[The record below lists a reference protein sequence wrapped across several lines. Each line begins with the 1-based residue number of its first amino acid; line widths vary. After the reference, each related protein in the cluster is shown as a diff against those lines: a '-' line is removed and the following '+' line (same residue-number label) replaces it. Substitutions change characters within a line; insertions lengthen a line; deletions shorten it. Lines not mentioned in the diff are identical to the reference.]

1 MNKALKII
9 LIVASI
15 ALAFLGLLLALAW
28 NQPRVSVLRH
38 RLFQE
43 EKTSTCSALTPYSRP
58 YHGKIL
64 AADSTVIAQD
74 ADYYDFYVDCLAADG
89 KGTLARE
96 MRSLAEKLAI
106 LRPTQTTLEWWEIIQ
121 SALKS
126 ECSNA
131 LIAKNFSSE
140 EMRSIQN
147 QDFRLNQYGR
157 DRHNMALKN
166 QFDECCG
173 YFMHKYAREYPYGNL
188 ARRAI
193 GYSTCYEIPVRV
205 GLDGKYDERFSN
217 EPDEEPKDM
226 LTTLDMDIQAAAD
239 KALRSQLDSAVKGA
253 CLVVMEVKSG
263 AIRAMVNMHLNRGGI
278 LGEYY
283 NYAIGRHYEPGFVAS
298 AMTLAVALQDGII
311 SSLDDVVPT
320 CGGNLQGMPVD
331 ESIKDYERTTGKG
344 EITVA
349 DGFRRSSPYVMSYIG
364 EKYKKH
370 PGYYIGSLKDLCLS
384 ANVCEFDIDGLRDV
398 AFPSP
403 DSQVWTEATVPS
415 MAFGCAWTVTPLHI
429 LGFYNT
435 IANNG
440 VKMMPYLI
448 QGYLDGKDDVFIE
461 PKSLN
466 RVMRPDVA
474 AALAQAMNVSGT
486 SSVFK
491 GAKCKIAGKSGIS
504 RQVIE
509 TSLRADGDPYTGQG
523 RSHEYASTFAGFF
536 PADNPQYSV
545 VCVVFTGLT
554 SDIPQ
559 SAAVP
564 EKAVRELVDAI
575 N

>member
-9 LIVASI
+9 LVVVSIVLS
-15 ALAFLGLLLALAW
+15 LLVLLLALTW
-28 NQPRVSVLRH
+28 NQPRMSVLRH

-43 EKTSTCSALTPYSRP
+43 EKMSVCSALTPYNRP

-106 LRPTQTTLEWWEIIQ
+106 LRPAHTALEWWEIIQ

-131 LIAKNFSSE
+131 LIAKNFSLE
-140 EMRSIQN
+140 EMASIPD
-147 QDFRLNQYGR
+147 QDFRLDQYGGY
-157 DRHNMALKN
+157 RHNMTLKN
-166 QFDECCG
+166 RFDECRG
-173 YFMHKYAREYPYGNL
+173 YFMHKYARKYPFGNL
-188 ARRAI
+188 ARRTI
-193 GYSTCYEIPVRV
+193 GYSTCHEIPVRV
-205 GLDGKYDERFSN
+205 GLDGKYDECFSN
-217 EPDEEPKDM
+217 ESDEEPKDM
-226 LTTLDMDIQAAAD
+226 LTTLDMNIQTAAD
-239 KALRSQLDSAVKGA
+239 KALRSQLDSVVKGA

-263 AIRAMVNMHLNRGGI
+263 AIRAMVNMHRNRGGI

-283 NYAIGRHYEPGFVAS
+283 NYAIGRNYEPGFVAS
-298 AMTLAVALQDGII
+298 AMTLAVALQDSII
-311 SSLDDVVPT
+311 CSLDDVVPT

-349 DGFRRSSPYVMSYIG
+349 DGLRRSSRYVMSYIG

-370 PGYYIGSLKDLCLS
+370 PEYYTGSLKDLCLS
-384 ANVCEFDIDGLRDV
+384 ANVCEFDIDGLRNV

-415 MAFGCAWTVTPLHI
+415 MAYGCAWTVTPLHI
-429 LGFYNT
+429 LSFYNT

-448 QGYLDGKDDVFIE
+448 QGYLDGKEDVVIE
-461 PKSLN
+461 PKPLN

-474 AALAQAMNVSGT
+474 AALAQEMSVSGT

-491 GAKCKIAGKSGIS
+491 GAKCKVAGNSCIS

-509 TSLRADGDPYTGQG
+509 ASLRADGDPYTGQG
-523 RSHEYASTFAGFF
+523 KSHEYASTFAGFF

-545 VCVVFTGLT
+545 VCAVFSGLT

-559 SAAVP
+559 SVAAP
-564 EKAVRELVDAI
+564 EKVIRELVDAM